1 MAGQTTLD
9 AIVRAELAIEI
20 MNQARGLV
28 SERVA
33 AIEANDPAGAEALRA
48 KRRELLALTPADR
61 DALKS
66 GDLDRLSRN
75 LAISPERAITLAR
88 VQSQMHGVHGLTQ
101 LHRQQLERGRNAAIS
116 IKR

>member
-33 AIEANDPAGAEALRA
+33 AIEAHDPAGAEALRA
-48 KRRELLALTPADR
+48 KRRELLAVQNRIRVGDPEQIEAVIAEWGPR
-61 DALKS
+61 VKDAVSFWREL
-66 GDLDRLSRN
+66 
-75 LAISPERAITLAR
+75 
-88 VQSQMHGVHGLTQ
+88 
-101 LHRQQLERGRNAAIS
+101 
-116 IKR
+116 

>member
-1 MAGQTTLD
+1 MAGQITTLD

-48 KRRELLALTPADR
+48 KRRELLAVQNRLRGGDPEQIEAVIAEWGPR
-61 DALKS
+61 VKDAAAFW
-66 GDLDRLSRN
+66 R
-75 LAISPERAITLAR
+75 
-88 VQSQMHGVHGLTQ
+88 GL
-101 LHRQQLERGRNAAIS
+101 
-116 IKR
+116 

>member
-1 MAGQTTLD
+1 MAGQETTLD

-48 KRRELLALTPADR
+48 KRRQLLAVQNRIRVGDR
-61 DALKS
+61 EHIEAVIAEWGPRVKDAASFWREL
-66 GDLDRLSRN
+66 
-75 LAISPERAITLAR
+75 
-88 VQSQMHGVHGLTQ
+88 
-101 LHRQQLERGRNAAIS
+101 
-116 IKR
+116 

>member
-1 MAGQTTLD
+1 MAGQPTTFE

-48 KRRELLALTPADR
+48 KRRELLTVQNRIRVGDPEQIEAVISVWGPRVKDGALFWQ
-61 DALKS
+61 
-66 GDLDRLSRN
+66 
-75 LAISPERAITLAR
+75 EF
-88 VQSQMHGVHGLTQ
+88 
-101 LHRQQLERGRNAAIS
+101 
-116 IKR
+116 

>member
-1 MAGQTTLD
+1 MAGQITTLD

-48 KRRELLALTPADR
+48 KRRELLAVQNRIRVGDPEQIEAVIAEWGPR
-61 DALKS
+61 VKDAASFWREL
-66 GDLDRLSRN
+66 
-75 LAISPERAITLAR
+75 
-88 VQSQMHGVHGLTQ
+88 
-101 LHRQQLERGRNAAIS
+101 
-116 IKR
+116 

>member
-1 MAGQTTLD
+1 MAGQTTTLD

-48 KRRELLALTPADR
+48 KRRELLAVQNRIRVGDPDQIEAVIAEWGPR
-61 DALKS
+61 VKDAASFWREL
-66 GDLDRLSRN
+66 
-75 LAISPERAITLAR
+75 
-88 VQSQMHGVHGLTQ
+88 
-101 LHRQQLERGRNAAIS
+101 
-116 IKR
+116 

>member
-1 MAGQTTLD
+1 MVRQTTTLD

-48 KRRELLALTPADR
+48 KRLELLAVQNRIRVGDSEQIEAVIAEWGPR
-61 DALKS
+61 VKDAALFWQ
-66 GDLDRLSRN
+66 
-75 LAISPERAITLAR
+75 EF
-88 VQSQMHGVHGLTQ
+88 
-101 LHRQQLERGRNAAIS
+101 
-116 IKR
+116 

>member
-1 MAGQTTLD
+1 MAGQITTLD

-48 KRRELLALTPADR
+48 KRRELLAVQNRIRVGDPEQIEAVIAEWGPR
-61 DALKS
+61 VKDA
-66 GDLDRLSRN
+66 
-75 LAISPERAITLAR
+75 
-88 VQSQMHGVHGLTQ
+88 
-101 LHRQQLERGRNAAIS
+101 AAFW
-116 IKR
+116 REL